1 MASNMELTQEQIK
14 TISKELQIGMKVFVH
29 LETKE
34 IKSLPDF
41 DNNIYADEEVW
52 EADIKKIE
60 KENEKYLQFD
70 PMSSHDSFG
79 IMEDFAGKVED
90 KALSNKLLRS
100 LNRPKPFRHFK
111 ELIDNSGKFRDLK
124 FIELVK
130 EQLDRYNNK
139 VFE

>member
-1 MASNMELTQEQIK
+1 MELTQEQIK

-111 ELIDNSGKFRDLK
+111 ELIDNSGKVRD
-124 FIELVK
+124 E
-130 EQLDRYNNK
+130 
-139 VFE
+139 